1 MERTSLIVFTST
13 HHGTPH
19 FLLTV
24 DLPMLRALWITTA
37 VGALETGKQFP
48 RHDVLAEYHSML
60 SLMVFPTSTGQ
71 AAELDTAF
79 QAVAGAEDEFHIH
92 GANVSFWGEPVAL
105 EYAHY
110 GGKLGA
116 ADAGISSTG
125 LAAALIS
132 VTDNF
137 TVEKVWEHA
146 PVRNFAK
153 QTLDFI
159 LKTYH
164 SEEKEQDEL

>member
-1 MERTSLIVFTST
+1 
-13 HHGTPH
+13 
-19 FLLTV
+19 
-24 DLPMLRALWITTA
+24 MLRLALWIPA
-37 VGALETGKQFP
+37 AAFALETGKQFP
-48 RHDVLAEYHSML
+48 RHEVLAEYDSML
-60 SLMVFPTSTGQ
+60 SLMVFPTSAQQ
-71 AAELDTAF
+71 ATELDTAF
-79 QAVAGAEDEFHIH
+79 QAVAGTEDEFHIH
-92 GANVSFWGEPVAL
+92 GANVSFWGEPVVL
-105 EYAHY
+105 KYAHY